1 MEFKSTVTPGSGETV
16 ISFTVSDPAS
26 LELGEVRAA
35 LAVLR
40 GAGIRQIQD
49 TWQPPVKKRLSDGST
64 ISAGNGSVVK
74 NIVSIL
80 IAIFIR
86 CQAAAR
92 ATWAAPPAPSPAP
105 AATSRPGHGKQCRG
119 GNEMLLSN
127 IKFINISGA
136 RLHRRQLQTA
146 RQRGSC
152 ATAGCCRPETPCPPR
167 STSPTWC
174 TASGGP
180 GPAPRPPPRTGTR

>member
-1 MEFKSTVTPGSGETV
+1 MLLLWLQEVSQRSQEGGTMEFKSTVTPRSSETV

-49 TWQPPVKKRLSDGST
+49 TWQPPGKKRLSDGST
-64 ISAGNGSVVK
+64 ISAGNSSVVQNIV

-80 IAIFIR
+80 TVMFVS

-105 AATSRPGHGKQCRG
+105 AATSRPRPGHGKQCRC

-136 RLHRRQLQTA
+136 R
-146 RQRGSC
+146 
-152 ATAGCCRPETPCPPR
+152 
-167 STSPTWC
+167 
-174 TASGGP
+174 
-180 GPAPRPPPRTGTR
+180 

>member
-1 MEFKSTVTPGSGETV
+1 MEFKSTVTPGSSETV
-16 ISFTVSDPAS
+16 ISFTVSAPAS

-80 IAIFIR
+80 IVIFIR

-105 AATSRPGHGKQCRG
+105 T
-119 GNEMLLSN
+119 
-127 IKFINISGA
+127 
-136 RLHRRQLQTA
+136 
-146 RQRGSC
+146 
-152 ATAGCCRPETPCPPR
+152 
-167 STSPTWC
+167 
-174 TASGGP
+174 P
-180 GPAPRPPPRTGTR
+180 GPRGAA